1 MNDNPRKKG
10 FNYGIGWGPTP
21 KPAIYHEAQQL
32 ALALNRVAH
41 AATRKAWSLEMAIR
55 TMRLAE
61 TDTERQRAVFALT
74 ELTHE
79 CQPQL
84 QAAE

>member
-32 ALALNRVAH
+32 ALALNRVAPRIQYEECSS
-41 AATRKAWSLEMAIR
+41 TRS
-55 TMRLAE
+55 T
-61 TDTERQRAVFALT
+61 TS
-74 ELTHE
+74 
-79 CQPQL
+79 
-84 QAAE
+84 